1 MSMKTFYAQA
11 TEKNAF
17 SALLILVCLMLL
29 YAPAVDN
36 SFQYDDRHSIV
47 ENPHLRSLD
56 NWPAF
61 FVDPTLFSRDAD
73 KAMYRPL
80 VLLSLALNYAW
91 SGYKPHSYH
100 WFNLGIHAL
109 CSLLVWGVLLRLG
122 RPPWMALMGGLFF
135 ALHPL
140 CAEPV
145 NYISSRSELLAGL
158 GCLSALWFYMGSV
171 QEANRRFYVLSLVCF
186 ALGLLSKSIAIM
198 ALLWPAVWDWQRSRT
213 FRWSAYAPFAGIAFF
228 YLWGVRQFIERAVLS
243 EPVRTM
249 GEQVATQLKGLVY
262 YAYLL
267 WAPFSLSVDHAFY
280 TSTLGDPLVI
290 LAALALTSALA
301 ILQVWRGELLG
312 LAVGIGALLPTLI
325 VPLNVLVNEHRL
337 YLSVAGF
344 VFAVTSIRGLGRIR
358 GTGWLATLLLLGLA
372 GLVVQRNGAWRNEV
386 SLWSDAHEKN
396 TRAVRPLL
404 YMGNAER
411 ARGNIDQAVRAYA
424 KALEIEPENAV
435 VRAGMG
441 NALMDLGRVDL
452 ATTAFRKALEA
463 QPLMTD
469 LNYSL
474 GRALQAGGQLAEA
487 RNSYARLPVESPHR
501 AVALN
506 NIGTTFEQGGQPD
519 SAMYYYER
527 AARGNAPD
535 GVRNLNRLV
544 VRFVKRAEEAL
555 RAGDYAQVEHSARR
569 ALRGSPRHRYGR
581 FFLSV
586 SLLSQ
591 GRLKESIR
599 ENERLLSDH
608 PDFDE
613 GWLQLANAYETAGD
627 SDRALT
633 AYNQLVE
640 RASDPALRSLAKER
654 RARLLGEQGDS

>member
-11 TEKNAF
+11 AEKKAF
-17 SALLILVCLMLL
+17 SALLILVCLTLL

-47 ENPHLRSLD
+47 ENPHLRVLD

-91 SGYKPHSYH
+91 SGYEPHSYH

-122 RPPWMALMGGLFF
+122 RPPWMALIGGLFF

-145 NYISSRSELLAGL
+145 NYISSRSELMAGL
-158 GCLSALWFYMGSV
+158 GCLGALWFYMGSV
-171 QEANRRFYVLSLVCF
+171 QEASRRLYVLSLVCF

-213 FRWSAYAPFAGIAFF
+213 FRLGAYAPFAGIAFL

-249 GEQVATQLKGLVY
+249 GEQIATQLKGLVY

-280 TSTLGDPLVI
+280 TSTLGDPLV
-290 LAALALTSALA
+290 LLVALALTSALA
-301 ILQVWRGELLG
+301 ILLLGRGELLG
-312 LAVGIGALLPTLI
+312 IAVGIGALLPTLI

-337 YLSVAGF
+337 YLPVAGF

-358 GTGWLATLLLLGLA
+358 GTGWGVTLLLLGLA
-372 GLVVQRNGAWRNEV
+372 GLVVQRNEAWRNEV

-396 TRAVRPLL
+396 PRAVRPLL
-404 YMGNAER
+404 YMGNAQR

-452 ATTAFRKALEA
+452 AITAFRKALED

-487 RNSYARLPVESPHR
+487 RDSYARLPVESPHR

-535 GVRNLNRLV
+535 GVRNLDRLV
-544 VRFVKRAEEAL
+544 VRSVERAEKAL

-569 ALRGSPRHRYGR
+569 ALGGSPRHRYGR

-599 ENERLLSDH
+599 ENERLLSEH

-627 SDRALT
+627 PDRALT
-633 AYNQLVE
+633 AYNRLVE
-640 RASDPALRSLAKER
+640 RANDPALRSLAKER
-654 RARLLGEQGDS
+654 RARLLGEGGGS

>member
-1 MSMKTFYAQA
+1 MNMNTFCAQA

-17 SALLILVCLMLL
+17 SALLILVCLTLL

-47 ENPHLRSLD
+47 ENPHLRILD
-56 NWPAF
+56 NWLDF

-91 SGYKPHSYH
+91 SGYETHSYH
-100 WFNLGIHAL
+100 WFNLSVHAL

-122 RPPWMALMGGLFF
+122 RPPWMALLGGLFF

-145 NYISSRSELLAGL
+145 NYISSRSELMAGL
-158 GCLSALWFYMGSV
+158 GCLGALWFYMGSV
-171 QEANRRFYVLSLVCF
+171 QEASRRFYILSLMCF
-186 ALGLLSKSIAIM
+186 TLGLLSKSIAIT
-198 ALLWPAVWDWQRSRT
+198 ALLWPAVWDWQRSKS
-213 FRWSAYAPFAGIAFF
+213 FRWAAYLPYGAIAFL

-280 TSTLGDPLVI
+280 TSTLGDPLVL
-290 LAALALTSALA
+290 LAALLLA
-301 ILQVWRGELLG
+301 STLGILLVWRGELLG

-337 YLSVAGF
+337 YLPVAGF
-344 VFAVTSIRGLGRIR
+344 VFAVTSISGIGRIR
-358 GTGWLATLLLLGLA
+358 GTGWGATLLLLGLA
-372 GLVVQRNGAWRNEV
+372 GLVVQRNEAWRDEV

-396 TRAVRPLL
+396 PRAVRPLL

-411 ARGNIDQAVRAYA
+411 ARGNIDLAVRAYA
-424 KALEIEPENAV
+424 KALEVEPENAV

-452 ATTAFRKALEA
+452 AITAFRKALA
-463 QPLMTD
+463 DQPLMTD

-474 GRALQAGGQLAEA
+474 GRALQVGGRLAEA
-487 RNSYARLPVESPHR
+487 RNFYARLPVESPHR
-501 AVALN
+501 AIALN

-519 SAMYYYER
+519 SAIHYYGR

-535 GVRNLNRLV
+535 GVRNLKRLV
-544 VRFVKRAEEAL
+544 VRSVEKAEEAL

-569 ALRGSPRHRYGR
+569 ALKGFPRHRYGR

-591 GRLKESIR
+591 GRLEESIR
-599 ENERLLSDH
+599 ENERLLSEH

-627 SDRALT
+627 PDRALI
-633 AYNQLVE
+633 AYNRLVQG
-640 RASDPALRSLAKER
+640 ASDPALRSLAKER
-654 RARLLGEQGDS
+654 RARLLGKQGGS

>member
-1 MSMKTFYAQA
+1 
-11 TEKNAF
+11 
-17 SALLILVCLMLL
+17 
-29 YAPAVDN
+29 
-36 SFQYDDRHSIV
+36 
-47 ENPHLRSLD
+47 
-56 NWPAF
+56 
-61 FVDPTLFSRDAD
+61 
-73 KAMYRPL
+73 MYRPL

-91 SGYKPHSYH
+91 SGYEPHSYH

-109 CSLLVWGVLLRLG
+109 SSLLVWGILLRLG
-122 RPPWMALMGGLFF
+122 RPPWVALMGGLFF

-145 NYISSRSELLAGL
+145 NYISSRSELMAGL
-158 GCLSALWFYMGSV
+158 GCLGALWFYMGSV
-171 QEANRRFYVLSLVCF
+171 QEASRRLYVLSLACF

-213 FRWSAYAPFAGIAFF
+213 FRWAAYAPFGGIAFL

-280 TSTLGDPLVI
+280 TSTLGEPQMLLV
-290 LAALALTSALA
+290 ALALTSALA
-301 ILQVWRGELLG
+301 ILLLARGELLG

-337 YLSVAGF
+337 YLPVAGF
-344 VFAVTSIRGLGRIR
+344 VFAVTSMRGFGRIR
-358 GTGWLATLLLLGLA
+358 GTGWIATLLLLGLA
-372 GLVVQRNGAWRNEV
+372 GLVVQRNEAWRNEL

-396 TRAVRPLL
+396 PLAIRPLL

-411 ARGNIDQAVRAYA
+411 ARGNIDQAVRAYT
-424 KALEIEPENAV
+424 KALEIEPDNAV

-452 ATTAFRKALEA
+452 AITAFKRPLED

-487 RNSYARLPVESPHR
+487 RNSYARLPVDSPHR

-519 SAMYYYER
+519 SAMYYER

-535 GVRNLNRLV
+535 GVRNQIGSSSALWKEPK
-544 VRFVKRAEEAL
+544 KRCE
-555 RAGDYAQVEHSARR
+555 RGDYAQVEHSARR

-599 ENERLLSDH
+599 ENERLLSDY

-627 SDRALT
+627 PDRALT
-633 AYNQLVE
+633 AYNRLVE
-640 RASDPALRSLAKER
+640 RTRDPALRNLAKER
-654 RARLLGEQGDS
+654 RARLLGEGGAANGATYGCPLDSRSLLYGLLELV

>member
-1 MSMKTFYAQA
+1 MNMNTFCAQA

-17 SALLILVCLMLL
+17 PALLILVCLTLL

-47 ENPHLRSLD
+47 ENPHLRVLD

-91 SGYKPHSYH
+91 TGYETHSYH

-122 RPPWMALMGGLFF
+122 RTPWMALLGGLFF

-145 NYISSRSELLAGL
+145 NYISSRSELMAGL
-158 GCLSALWFYMGSV
+158 GCLGALWFYMGSV
-171 QEANRRFYVLSLVCF
+171 QEASRRFYILSLMCF
-186 ALGLLSKSIAIM
+186 TLGLLSKSIAIT
-198 ALLWPAVWDWQRSRT
+198 ALLWPAVWDWQRSKS
-213 FRWSAYAPFAGIAFF
+213 FRWTAYLPYGAIASL
-228 YLWGVRQFIERAVLS
+228 YLWGVRQFIERAVFS

-280 TSTLGDPLVI
+280 TSTLGDPLVV
-290 LAALALTSALA
+290 LAALFLSSALG
-301 ILQVWRGELLG
+301 ILLVWRGELLG

-337 YLSVAGF
+337 YLPVAGF
-344 VFAVTSIRGLGRIR
+344 VFAVTSISGLGRIR
-358 GTGWLATLLLLGLA
+358 GTGWGATLLLLGLA
-372 GLVVQRNGAWRNEV
+372 GLVVQRNEVWRDEV

-396 TRAVRPLL
+396 PRAVRPLM

-411 ARGNIDQAVRAYA
+411 ARGSIDRAVKAYA
-424 KALEIEPENAV
+424 KALEVEPDNAA

-441 NALMDLGRVDL
+441 NAMMDLGRVDL
-452 ATTAFRKALEA
+452 AITAFRKALA
-463 QPLMTD
+463 DQPLMTD

-474 GRALQAGGQLAEA
+474 GRALQAGGQLAQA

-506 NIGTTFEQGGQPD
+506 NIGTTFEQGGQLD

-535 GVRNLNRLV
+535 GVYNLERLV
-544 VRFVKRAEEAL
+544 VRSVEKAEEAL
-555 RAGDYAQVEHSARR
+555 RAGDHAKVEHSARR
-569 ALRGSPRHRYGR
+569 ALKGFPRHRYGR

-591 GRLKESIR
+591 GRLEESIR

-627 SDRALT
+627 PERALI
-633 AYNQLVE
+633 AYSRLVQ

-654 RARLLGEQGDS
+654 RARLLGEQEGS

>member
-1 MSMKTFYAQA
+1 MNVKIFYAQA
-11 TEKNAF
+11 TEKTAF
-17 SALLILVCLMLL
+17 SALLILVSLMLL

-47 ENPHLRSLD
+47 ENPHLRALD
-56 NWPAF
+56 NWPDF

-80 VLLSLALNYAW
+80 VLLSLALNYSW
-91 SGYKPHSYH
+91 SGYEPHSYH

-122 RPPWMALMGGLFF
+122 RPPWMALLGGLFF

-145 NYISSRSELLAGL
+145 NYISSRSELMAGL
-158 GCLSALWFYMGSV
+158 GCLGALWFYMGSV
-171 QEANRRFYVLSLVCF
+171 QEASRRFYILSLVCF
-186 ALGLLSKSIAIM
+186 ALGLLSKSIAIT

-213 FRWSAYAPFAGIAFF
+213 FRWGVYAPFAGIAFL

-249 GEQVATQLKGLVY
+249 GEQVATQLKGLAY

-280 TSTLGDPLVI
+280 TSTLGDPLVLLVALV
-290 LAALALTSALA
+290 LASALA
-301 ILQVWRGELLG
+301 ILLVWRAELLG
-312 LAVGIGALLPTLI
+312 LAVGICALLPTLI

-337 YLSVAGF
+337 YLPVAGF
-344 VFAVTSIRGLGRIR
+344 VFAVTSIRGLGHIR
-358 GTGWLATLLLLGLA
+358 GRGWVATLLLLGLA
-372 GLVVQRNGAWRNEV
+372 GLVVQRNEAWRDEV
-386 SLWSDAHEKN
+386 SLWLDAHEKN
-396 TRAVRPLL
+396 PRAVRPLM

-411 ARGNIDQAVRAYA
+411 ARGNIDRAVRAYA
-424 KALEIEPENAV
+424 MALEVEPENAV

-441 NALMDLGRVDL
+441 NALMDLGRIDL
-452 ATTAFRKALEA
+452 AITAFRKALA
-463 QPLMTD
+463 DQPLMTD

-474 GRALQAGGQLAEA
+474 GRALQASGQLVEA
-487 RNSYARLPVESPHR
+487 RNSYAQLPVESPHR

-535 GVRNLNRLV
+535 GVHNLERLV
-544 VRFVKRAEEAL
+544 VRSVEKAEEAL

-569 ALRGSPRHRYGR
+569 ALKGFPRHRYGR

-591 GRLKESIR
+591 GRLEESIR

-613 GWLQLANAYETAGD
+613 GWLQLANAYETAGYP
-627 SDRALT
+627 DRALI
-633 AYNQLVE
+633 AYSRLVQ

-654 RARLLGEQGDS
+654 RARLLGEQGGS